1 MIIIDGSH
9 NEGGGQILRTALT
22 LGLATGKPFR
32 IEKIRAGRKRPG
44 LLRQHLTAVQAAAQI
59 GHAEVEGDQINS
71 QELIFSPREIVPGEY
86 RFSIGTAGS
95 TTLVL
100 QTLLPVLVLASKPSI
115 LTIDG
120 GTHNPAAPPYDFL
133 EKVFV
138 PLLNR
143 LGSRVTTELIAPGFF
158 PAGGGT
164 IRVTIEPALEFKKLE
179 LKSRGESRGRMA
191 RAVVSNLPRTIADR
205 ELAVVA
211 EKLSWEPAALTVEDW
226 PSRGPGNVL
235 LLEVASENVTEV
247 FTGFGERNLR
257 SEAVA
262 ENAASQARRYL
273 AAGVAVGEHLADQLL
288 LPLALT
294 KGGVFTTLPLSRHS
308 QTNIE
313 TIGRF
318 LSAQIQVSKD
328 SNRIC
333 TVEVVV

>member
-1 MIIIDGSH
+1 MITIDGSH

-22 LGLATGKPFR
+22 LSLATRTPFR

-59 GHAEVEGDQINS
+59 GRAEVEGDQINS
-71 QELIFSPREIVPGEY
+71 QELVFTPREVVPGEY

-100 QTLLPVLVLASKPSI
+100 QTLLPVLMLASKPSV
-115 LTIDG
+115 LTIEG

-133 EKVFV
+133 EKAFV

-143 LGSRVTTELIAPGFF
+143 LGSRVTTELITPGFF
-158 PAGGGT
+158 PAGGGA
-164 IRVTIEPALEFKKLE
+164 IRVTIDPAPEFKTLE
-179 LKSRGESRGRMA
+179 LKSRGDPRGRMA
-191 RAVVSNLPRTIADR
+191 RAVVSNLPRNIADR

-235 LLEVASENVTEV
+235 LLEVASENVTEM

-262 ENAASQARRYL
+262 EMAVNQARRYL

-318 LSAQIQVSKD
+318 LSAEIQVSQD
-328 SNRIC
+328 SNRSY
-333 TVEVVV
+333 TVKVMV